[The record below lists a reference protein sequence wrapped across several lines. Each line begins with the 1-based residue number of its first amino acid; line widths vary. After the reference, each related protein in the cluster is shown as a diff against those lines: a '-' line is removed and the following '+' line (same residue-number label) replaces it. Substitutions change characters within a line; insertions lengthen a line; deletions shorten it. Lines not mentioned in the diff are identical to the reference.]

1 MEASESYCNSLN
13 RSIVKAINK
22 TGRAYLTYTDL
33 GKNVAIRVA
42 VGNILITE
50 QHLTEVFELIKH
62 EARSQTI
69 AIEDSEL
76 DNERGF

>member
-1 MEASESYCNSLN
+1 MESSEAYCNSLN
-13 RSIVKAINK
+13 RSVVKAINM
-22 TGRAYLTYTDL
+22 TGRAYLTHTVL
-33 GKNVAIRVA
+33 GKNVAMRIGI
-42 VGNILITE
+42 GNILTTE